1 MSSQNRPAND
11 SNEVL
16 NLFCSEE
23 GDVWRVHVWPAWI
36 PPVVSNFVDRDGEA
50 YPVIL
55 DFDDLSGYMAD
66 DGHPFEKR
74 VARTGGV
81 ELSAE
86 GPAATAL
93 AVWLSTALASGV
105 RAPGSGGDPK

>member
-1 MSSQNRPAND
+1 MSLPSRPANEAA
-11 SNEVL
+11 EVL

-36 PPVVSNFVDRDGEA
+36 PPVIFNFVDGDDEA
-50 YPVIL
+50 FPVLL

-66 DGHPFEKR
+66 DGLAYDKR
-74 VARTGGV
+74 IARTGGI
-81 ELSAE
+81 ELTAE

-105 RAPGSGGDPK
+105 RAPGSDDDRK